1 MEDSFIIKN
10 LLDQPE
16 GQRLELKAAID
27 YDAIAKVI
35 TSFINTRGG
44 DLVIGINDDKS
55 ISDVEINESTK
66 NRITD
71 FLIQEIKP
79 TAPIFVNIFPY
90 KKRSVML
97 ISVWEGSDKPYYF
110 KNTIYVRQGSQTR
123 TSSGKLI
130 SALLDQQVESEQ
142 RWERQ
147 AVLGASIADL
157 DIDEIE
163 KSLRAYKDYNSDSIR
178 DDPENFLLNR
188 GLIVNGNV
196 TNACMLLFGKNP
208 TRFIPQAI
216 IKLVVYPGTSP
227 SDTFIENK
235 PLEGNIFKNIEMAF
249 AQFDSIIGKEIRI
262 EGTFRTEKEKYP
274 KMALREGLLNAI
286 VHRDYSTPKSFLTIA
301 SFSNKMVIN
310 NYGGLPKELTVKDLK
325 SEHNSILRNPD
336 VAQMCFYRG
345 YIEMLGTGT
354 LRMIRDCKI
363 QGFKSP
369 NWTNKNNILE
379 LTFPQ
384 LGHQYEGVNEGVKPN
399 DEGVNEG
406 VTLNIEGVNEGVMA
420 EIEHLYNQIAK
431 HPGKKASELNEQIDK
446 SIATTERYL
455 KILRENG
462 YIEFRGAPKTG
473 GYFAVIVTTG

>member
-10 LLDQPE
+10 LLEQPE
-16 GQRLELKAAID
+16 GQRLELKAKID

-35 TSFINTRGG
+35 TSFINTKGG
-44 DLVIGINDDKS
+44 DLVIGVNEDKS
-55 ISDVEINESTK
+55 VSEIVIDDSTKHRINE
-66 NRITD
+66 
-71 FLIQEIKP
+71 FLIKEIKP
-79 TAPIFVNIFPY
+79 IAPIFVNIFPY
-90 KKRSVML
+90 KKKNVML
-97 ISVWEGSDKPYYF
+97 ISVWEGFSKPYYF

-123 TSSGKLI
+123 ASSGKSI
-130 SALLDQQVESEQ
+130 SLLLDQQVESEQ

-147 AVLGASIADL
+147 AVLGASIEDL

-163 KSLRAYKDYNSDSIR
+163 KSLRAYKDYNSDSIWN
-178 DDPENFLLNR
+178 DPENFLLSR

-216 IKLVVYPGTSP
+216 IKLVVYPGTTP

-286 VHRDYSTPKSFLTIA
+286 VHRDYSTPKSFLTI
-301 SFSNKMVIN
+301 SIFSNKMMIN
-310 NYGGLPKELTVKDLK
+310 NFGGLPKELTVKNLK
-325 SEHNSILRNPD
+325 SAHNSILRNPD
-336 VAQMCFYRG
+336 VAQMCYYRG
-345 YIEMLGTGT
+345 YIEMLGTGI
-354 LRMIRDCKI
+354 LRMIRDCKTR
-363 QGFKSP
+363 GFKTP
-369 NWTNKNNILE
+369 IWKNKSDMLE
-379 LTFPQ
+379 LTFPEVK
-384 LGHQYEGVNEGVKPN
+384 HQFEGVNEGVKPN
-399 DEGVNEG
+399 YEGVNEG
-406 VTLNIEGVNEGVMA
+406 VKLNIEGVNEGVMA
-420 EIEHLYNQIAK
+420 EIDHLYNQIAK